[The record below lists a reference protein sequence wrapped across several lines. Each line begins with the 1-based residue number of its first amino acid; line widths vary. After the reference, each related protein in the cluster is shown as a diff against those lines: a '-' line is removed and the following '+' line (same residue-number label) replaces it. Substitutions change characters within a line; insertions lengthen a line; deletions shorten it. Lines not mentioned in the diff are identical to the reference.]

1 MVTFEE
7 AKIIRYRFLKDVYK
21 IQGASEKEI
30 DMSEEAILAFQK
42 YLNGPRSL
50 VASAD

>member
-7 AKIIRYRFLKDVYK
+7 AKIIRYRFLKDAYR
-21 IQGASEKEI
+21 IQGVPKKEI
-30 DMSEEAILAFQK
+30 DMSDEAILSFQN

-50 VASAD
+50 IASID